1 MGCHFLRQGIFLTQE
16 SNLPGR
22 WILYHWATREVQN
35 VLYVV
40 PSFPQTMESSEG
52 CELLQGSHPI
62 LGICAS
68 QSPAP
73 DLAQGSYL
81 IKVCGLEWMIQ
92 KCEQRLECGSLQ
104 DVCLLNCCFLMF
116 WISYLPKFFFFFFN
130 SHGILDG
137 SDNKESACNLGNMGS
152 IPGSGRSPGERKGY
166 PLQYSCLENSIDRG
180 DWWTNS
186 MGLQRAGHNWV
197 TNTHVNLC
205 FYLLF

>member
-73 DLAQGSYL
+73 DLVQGSYL

-116 WISYLPKFFFFFFN
+116 CISYLPRFFFF
-130 SHGILDG
+130 SLIEGIHMASLMAQTI
-137 SDNKESACNLGNMGS
+137 KNLPVIWEIWVRSLGREDPLEKGKATHSS
-152 IPGSGRSPGERKGY
+152 ILAWRIP
-166 PLQYSCLENSIDRG
+166 
-180 DWWTNS
+180 
-186 MGLQRAGHNWV
+186 
-197 TNTHVNLC
+197 
-205 FYLLF
+205 